1 MLAKEQRL
9 FEQQQQLLQAVVG
22 VLTEPFN
29 SHSAAAADAEGEDA
43 ADVSLYRPS
52 VPAVG
57 WRGLQLACYVGHR
70 VLRLWEDGTAAVAL
84 AAQTDA
90 SGGAGGNPVTEAVS
104 LLKQQLQNWE
114 FELVQRH
121 VWYSLER
128 GLSHCLA
135 PRDAAAAA
143 AQQRAFVEQHVG
155 QNGLMLPDLSVSDAA
170 AARDAENG
178 GKEASRANAAGP
190 GSFPLS
196 EVLTA
201 DWVMLNLQHPALN
214 AGQLMVGAAA
224 VYARY
229 GLDAP
234 VTAVETGE
242 PLPPRE
248 QNPLDPAGLAPVGV
262 SGEAVQAAGWARV
275 PLAPPAA
282 AAAAAARGLAWPR
295 CSASL
300 QLCHPDSSTPPWGC
314 SSCGRR
320 YRHVPCRTLLA
331 GPAVQQQQQDS
342 VPSVPLCLV
351 CGLRLTPGG
360 AAAAGIA
367 GCSRLP
373 QGVLDGSPAVAVGA
387 SLSDIVLD

>member
-9 FEQQQQLLQAVVG
+9 FEQQQLLLQAVVQ
-22 VLTEPFN
+22 VVTEPFN
-29 SHSAAAADAEGEDA
+29 SHSAAAADGDGEDGSR
-43 ADVSLYRPS
+43 VSLYRPS
-52 VPAVG
+52 VPAVA
-57 WRGLQLACYVGHR
+57 WRGLQLACYVGNR
-70 VLRLWEDGTAAVAL
+70 VLRLWEYGTAAVAL
-84 AAQTDA
+84 AAQGDA
-90 SGGAGGNPVTEAVS
+90 SGSAGGNPVTGAVS

-121 VWYSLER
+121 IWYSFER
-128 GLSHCLA
+128 GLGHCLA
-135 PRDAAAAA
+135 PHDAAALA
-143 AQQRAFVEQHVG
+143 AQQREFVEQHIG
-155 QNGLMLPDLSVSDAA
+155 QNRLMLPDLSISDAA
-170 AARDAENG
+170 AAADAEDG
-178 GKEASRANAAGP
+178 GDEASRASAVA
-190 GSFPLS
+190 FPLS
-196 EVLTA
+196 EVLMA
-201 DWVMLNLQHPALN
+201 DWVMLNLQHPSLN
-214 AGQLMVGAAA
+214 AVQLMVGAAA

-234 VTAVETGE
+234 VTAVETGK
-242 PLPPRE
+242 PLPARE
-248 QNPLDPAGLAPVGV
+248 LNPLDPAGLAPVGV

-282 AAAAAARGLAWPR
+282 AAAAAVRGLAWPR

-320 YRHVPCRTLLA
+320 YRNVPCRTLLA
-331 GPAVQQQQQDS
+331 GPAVQQQQNS
-342 VPSVPLCLV
+342 VSSVPLCLF

-360 AAAAGIA
+360 AAVAGIA

-373 QGVLDGSPAVAVGA
+373 RGVLDGSPAVAVGA